1 MMTFRTS
8 STLFRIFV
16 TSMCLP
22 ALLGGCTS
30 QQTHDVSSSR
40 LYSLIE
46 TIYVGERISIQTSDS
61 RWHRFS
67 VTQVSGDA
75 IYGKKEYFLIDEIVA
90 IKMPPSCGS
99 LFCVRHTYIT
109 PKAPH

>member
-30 QQTHDVSSSR
+30 RQTLDVSSSE

-46 TIYVGERISIQTSDS
+46 RRYVGERISIQTSDS
-61 RWHRFS
+61 RWHSLS

-75 IYGKKEYFLIDEIVA
+75 IYGEGVLSDRRDR
-90 IKMPPSCGS
+90 S
-99 LFCVRHTYIT
+99 H
-109 PKAPH
+109 